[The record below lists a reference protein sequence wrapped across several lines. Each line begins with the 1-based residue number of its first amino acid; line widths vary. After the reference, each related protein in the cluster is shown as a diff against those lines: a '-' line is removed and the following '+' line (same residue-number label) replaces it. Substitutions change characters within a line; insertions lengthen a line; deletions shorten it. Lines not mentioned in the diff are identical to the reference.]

1 LKFLSAEGKARY
13 GRFQVHPVGG
23 NYYLSPEAQ
32 GNKSPDFLFEELSER
47 FSKGPAKFR
56 IVVQI
61 AGAEDEVDNST
72 VVWPADR
79 ELIEFGEFTLSEII
93 DGNEPENKKIIFDPI
108 PRVKGIEPSED
119 PLLNLRAAI
128 YLISGRRRRAESK

>member
-1 LKFLSAEGKARY
+1 
-13 GRFQVHPVGG
+13 
-23 NYYLSPEAQ
+23 
-32 GNKSPDFLFEELSER
+32 
-47 FSKGPAKFR
+47 
-56 IVVQI
+56 VVQI